1 MREMWFGIT
10 STCSLEKVRLSRK
23 REGDSK
29 DAAAVRPSSGERD
42 LVCGGGRREQRHGVP
57 GAGSQ
62 NEASWDATAAKSSR
76 TAPSPSPSFLSP
88 SPFGCLGHPFGVSTA
103 PLSICPSS
111 VCGSELPAVG
121 VVACRQTRCAR
132 ATRDCGVN
140 DPNQLRRRPVNR

>member
-1 MREMWFGIT
+1 MWFGIT

-23 REGDSK
+23 REGDSR

-76 TAPSPSPSFLSP
+76 TAPSPSPL
-88 SPFGCLGHPFGVSTA
+88 L
-103 PLSICPSS
+103 PLSVPLRLSWTSVRSFDCSS
-111 VCGSELPAVG
+111 LDLPVFSLRVG
-121 VVACRQTRCAR
+121 AP
-132 ATRDCGVN
+132 G
-140 DPNQLRRRPVNR
+140 RRRSRVSANAVR